1 MKVEWTDPA
10 VADLAAVRDYI
21 GRDSW
26 IYANRF
32 VERLIRAVDRLE
44 EFPESGRQVP
54 ESPSPEVREIVH
66 QGYRIIYRIL
76 SDKTEILTVVDGRR
90 DLLPHLEHHG

>member
-1 MKVEWTDPA
+1 MKVEWTEPA
-10 VADLAAVRDYI
+10 VADLAALRDYI

-54 ESPSPEVREIVH
+54 ESASPEIREIVH
-66 QGYRIIYRIL
+66 QGYRIIYRI
-76 SDKTEILTVVDGRR
+76 SSEKAQILTVVDGRR
-90 DLLPHLEHHG
+90 DLLPHLELHG